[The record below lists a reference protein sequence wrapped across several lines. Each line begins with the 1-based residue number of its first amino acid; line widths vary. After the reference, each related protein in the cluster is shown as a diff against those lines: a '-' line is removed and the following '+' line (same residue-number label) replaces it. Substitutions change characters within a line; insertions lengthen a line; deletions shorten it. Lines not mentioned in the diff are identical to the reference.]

1 MTLALGIDPGTATTG
16 YGLVRL
22 MPDGELVA
30 VSFGIISTSKDETPS
45 ARLEILYNALRK
57 LLKQHK
63 PDTSAVEK
71 LFFARNVTT
80 GIAVGQARGV
90 VLLALEQAGIEIFEY
105 TPKEVKTRWL
115 VMVPRKSAKCKKW
128 FAPSLQ
134 LDSIPKPDDA
144 ADALAIA
151 ITHLNTEALLMSLR
165 GALLLF
171 ATKQSPVPSIYL
183 LQNRPLAKVRMS

>member
-1 MTLALGIDPGTATTG
+1 M
-16 YGLVRL
+16 RL

-45 ARLEILYNALRK
+45 ARLEMLYTDLRK

-90 VLLALEQAGIEIFEY
+90 VLLALQQAGIEIFEY
-105 TPKEVKTRWL
+105 TPKEVKNAVAGYGSAEKRQ
-115 VMVPRKSAKCKKW
+115 VQEMVRAL
-128 FAPSLQ
+128 LQ

-144 ADALAIA
+144 ADALAVA
-151 ITHLNTEALLMSLR
+151 ITHLNTKR
-165 GALLLF
+165 
-171 ATKQSPVPSIYL
+171 Y
-183 LQNRPLAKVRMS
+183 